1 MKEKCAQNLNC
12 FFWQSWELSF
22 YHLYA
27 ECTEEKVEGGDAKQD
42 TPTDLVPIIP
52 TDDEHGDGHVNQ
64 NDYQQKMSEKFNM
77 LSNEFMKAQ
86 QSNTEQMAHMS
97 NSICELAQALVD
109 IK

>member
-1 MKEKCAQNLNC
+1 
-12 FFWQSWELSF
+12 
-22 YHLYA
+22 
-27 ECTEEKVEGGDAKQD
+27 
-42 TPTDLVPIIP
+42 
-52 TDDEHGDGHVNQ
+52 
-64 NDYQQKMSEKFNM
+64 MSEKFNM